1 MAAERDCRYDVTFAA
16 TRLCCVDRPQVGA
29 GWALQRN
36 PGAFVVKEV
45 LPMGLAVVVAL
56 AVWAVW
62 AVVAVVAVVAGL
74 QLGQG
79 SQARLLLSAPGSI
92 GKWFTGSHWADG
104 CG

>member
-16 TRLCCVDRPQVGA
+16 TRLCCVDSPQVGA

-62 AVVAVVAVVAGL
+62 AVWAVVAVVAVVAVGAG
-74 QLGQG
+74 QPGASAAIGAWVNRQVVHRFPLG
-79 SQARLLLSAPGSI
+79 
-92 GKWFTGSHWADG
+92 
-104 CG
+104 